1 MRIDAPGQS
10 LRALAEKRGIRIGAA
25 VAVRPLRDD
34 PVYRELLAREF
45 NIVTSENALKF
56 APLRPTRERFD
67 FSGAD
72 EIVAFAR
79 DHAMQVRGHTLVWH
93 QALPAWLT
101 NGNFGRDE
109 LTAILKDHI
118 ATVVGRYRG
127 QIGAWDVVNEAV
139 ARDGS
144 MRDTFWRRAVGDE
157 YLEVVF
163 RWAHE
168 ADPQARLFYNDFDGE
183 GLNQKAGA
191 IYNLVKGLLNR
202 GVPVHGVGLQMHIGL
217 DAYPQPQHVAANI
230 NRLAALGLEV
240 HITEMDVKIQNGT
253 GTMEE
258 RLAAQARIY
267 RDMLKACLQASN
279 FKAFVMWGVTDRY
292 SWIPRHTGKPD
303 APLILDESARPKPAY
318 HALLHVLGGQSSQPR
333 AAVPHPGHS
342 LR

>member
-1 MRIDAPGQS
+1 MDNAAHP
-10 LRALAEKRGIRIGAA
+10 LRALAEKCGIKIGAA

-34 PVYRELLAREF
+34 PVYREVLAREF

-56 APLRPTRERFD
+56 APLRPTPERFD
-67 FSGAD
+67 FPGAD
-72 EIVAFAR
+72 EIVSFAR
-79 DHAMQVRGHTLVWH
+79 QHSMAVRGHTLVWH
-93 QALPAWLT
+93 QALPAWLME
-101 NGNFGRDE
+101 GNFSRDQ
-109 LTAILKDHI
+109 LTGILKEHI
-118 ATVVGRYRG
+118 TTVVGRYRG
-127 QIGAWDVVNEAV
+127 QIGAWDVANEAV

-144 MRDTFWRRAVGDE
+144 MRETFWRRALGDNC
-157 YLEVVF
+157 LEIVF

-183 GLNQKAGA
+183 GINQKAGA
-191 IYNLVKGLLNR
+191 IYNMVKGLLNR

-240 HITEMDVKIQNGT
+240 HITEMDVKIQNGA

-267 RDMLKACLQASN
+267 RDTLKACLQASN

-292 SWIPRHTGKPD
+292 SWIPIHTGKPD
-303 APLILDESARPKPAY
+303 APLIFDESARPKPAY
-318 HALLHVLGGQSSQPR
+318 YALAEALSDTKP
-333 AAVPHPGHS
+333 A
-342 LR
+342 

>member
-10 LRALAEKRGIRIGAA
+10 LRALAEKRGIKIGAA

-34 PVYRELLAREF
+34 PGYREVLAREF

-56 APLRPTRERFD
+56 APLRRTRERFD

-72 EIVAFAR
+72 EIVSFAR
-79 DHAMQVRGHTLVWH
+79 QHSMAVRGHTLVWH
-93 QALPAWLT
+93 QALPAWLMEE
-101 NGNFGRDE
+101 NFSRDQ
-109 LTAILKDHI
+109 LMGILKEHI
-118 ATVVGRYRG
+118 TTVVSRYRG
-127 QIGAWDVVNEAV
+127 QIAAWDVVNEAV

-144 MRDTFWRRAVGDE
+144 MRDTLWRRALGDE
-157 YLEVVF
+157 YLELVF
-163 RWAHE
+163 RWAHD

-202 GVPVHGVGLQMHIGL
+202 GVPIHGVGLQMHIGL
-217 DAYPQPQHVAANI
+217 DSYPPPERVAANI

-258 RLAAQARIY
+258 RLAAQARVY
-267 RDMLKACLQASN
+267 RDMLRACLQASN
-279 FKAFVMWGVTDRY
+279 LRAFVMWGVTDRY

-318 HALLHVLGGQSSQPR
+318 YALAEVLSDTKP
-333 AAVPHPGHS
+333 A
-342 LR
+342 